1 MCAYQLQCFTV
12 GMVSSSNLAPGENE
26 SSWFCFCLFFY
37 FSSFRFGSGQQP
49 ISPSSELTVKTRIS
63 GYYTSSL
70 RFSFSIFQMELTSNT
85 AKCLYLLLARHCP
98 KHAGMNT
105 GVGCHFL
112 HQGIFLTQRVNPLL
126 LSLQHWQAGSLPW
139 VPPGKCLT
147 HLNHR
152 AVPLGRLLSS
162 PHFTDD
168 KTESQ
173 KGLENCL
180 RLHSTPR

>member
-70 RFSFSIFQMELTSNT
+70 RFSLSVFQMELTSNT
-85 AKCLYLLLARHCP
+85 AKFLYLLLARHCP
-98 KHAGMNT
+98 KHAGKNA

-112 HQGIFLTQRVNPLL
+112 HQGIFLTQRANPLL
-126 LSLQHWQAGSLPW
+126 LSLQRWRAGSILSA
-139 VPPGKCLT
+139 PPGKCLT
-147 HLNHR
+147 HLNHI

-162 PHFTDD
+162 PHFTDE
-168 KTESQ
+168 KNESQ
-173 KGLENCL
+173 RGLENCL
-180 RLHSTPR
+180 RLHSIPR